1 MDSAAP
7 VQSVVLGASG
17 AIGGAFVRLL
27 RARGDTVRE
36 FSRSGP
42 DHTDICDEQ
51 MVAAAAQQAGDGLDL
66 VIVAS
71 GFLHD
76 QAHQP
81 EKALRQ
87 LAPDH
92 LMHSFRVNALGP
104 ALAMKHFLPRLAK
117 GRRSVFAVISARVGS
132 IADNKLGG
140 WYSYRASKAAL
151 NQLVRTA
158 SIELSRTNPNA
169 VCLALHPGTVE
180 TPLSAPFHKAGLAV
194 RSPGDA
200 ARDLMA
206 VLEQAG
212 PDQTGAFV
220 DYAGQPIPF

>member
-1 MDSAAP
+1 
-7 VQSVVLGASG
+7 
-17 AIGGAFVRLL
+17 
-27 RARGDTVRE
+27 
-36 FSRSGP
+36 
-42 DHTDICDEQ
+42 
-51 MVAAAAQQAGDGLDL
+51 
-66 VIVAS
+66 
-71 GFLHD
+71 
-76 QAHQP
+76 
-81 EKALRQ
+81 
-87 LAPDH
+87 
-92 LMHSFRVNALGP
+92 
-104 ALAMKHFLPRLAK
+104 
-117 GRRSVFAVISARVGS
+117 VISARVGS

-158 SIELSRTNPNA
+158 SIELSRTNPKA

-180 TPLSAPFHKAGLAV
+180 TPLSAPFHKAGLAI

-200 ARDLMA
+200 ARDLMT